1 MFGTAVV
8 IALLTP
14 AAVEAGGGWYL
25 VTPPAIPEKRALMKV
40 YSAGSEAEVRA
51 AVASLPGEQQVR
63 VATKVYEILTMPT
76 VAERTEALFDA
87 LQDAS
92 APVARW
98 RRIETFD
105 SAASCERE
113 RQRAL
118 QSFERAAAR
127 VRASAPDG
135 DELTVEEWTVF
146 EGLAACR
153 VSRCVP
159 ESNLLSR

>member
-1 MFGTAVV
+1 M
-8 IALLTP
+8 
-14 AAVEAGGGWYL
+14 
-25 VTPPAIPEKRALMKV
+25 TPPPIPEKRALVKV
-40 YSAGSEAEVRA
+40 YSASSEAEVRA
-51 AVASLPGEQQVR
+51 AVASLPGEEQVR

-87 LQDAS
+87 LQDTA

-105 SAASCERE
+105 SASSCERE

-118 QSFERAAAR
+118 QGFERAAAR
-127 VRASAPDG
+127 VRASSPDG
-135 DELTVEEWTVF
+135 DELTVEEWSIF
-146 EGLAACR
+146 ESLAACR
-153 VSRCVP
+153 LSRCVP